1 MVGDVLNNVF
11 GTKLKWGSDAADIS
25 SMRAGAG
32 AMTSENARDIVN
44 QGDTRMSD
52 RDLVA
57 AESMESMGVLDSSQE
72 GVSAIKTIAGLK
84 WRRLLLNMVTNPP
97 GLEWGDIG
105 QFGGETGP
113 VVAGGGLGAAFGG
126 IPGAVIGAG
135 LASGAREGGQM
146 LAGTQRESGKDMALR
161 AGIEMGMETIP
172 GLKQGYRAL
181 RDTIGK
187 RTGREMAKVM
197 ENIKP
202 DDLRLSS
209 TSCGSVGPS
218 ISPT

>member
-1 MVGDVLNNVF
+1 MPDCLGLLWEGGSAAVGMVGDVLNNVF

-84 WRRLLLNMVTNPP
+84 WRRLLLNMGVPYDQVYTPDEYPTRLGIPP
-97 GLEWGDIG
+97 
-105 QFGGETGP
+105 QFGGTGLPAGFNPKGTTPP
-113 VVAGGGLGAAFGG
+113 VM
-126 IPGAVIGAG
+126 GAG
-135 LASGAREGGQM
+135 TVPGGASSTQDIDAEIEALKAREEELM
-146 LAGTQRESGKDMALR
+146 RTLR
-161 AGIEMGMETIP
+161 G
-172 GLKQGYRAL
+172 
-181 RDTIGK
+181 
-187 RTGREMAKVM
+187 
-197 ENIKP
+197 
-202 DDLRLSS
+202 S
-209 TSCGSVGPS
+209 TP
-218 ISPT
+218 